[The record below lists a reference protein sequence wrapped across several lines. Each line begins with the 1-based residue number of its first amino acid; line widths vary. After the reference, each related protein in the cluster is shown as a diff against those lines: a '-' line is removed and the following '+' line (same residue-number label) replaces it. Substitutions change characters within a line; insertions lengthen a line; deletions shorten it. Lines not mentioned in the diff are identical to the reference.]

1 MTNQPHRVARAFTLI
16 ESIIY
21 VGLTAFLLVSVLGAT
36 YPILAGAER
45 SSDRVTADGEMVFF
59 TRKIAW
65 ALSSATVI
73 TAPTQGTAGN
83 TLTVTHP
90 DGTLSFTN
98 TNGIMYLTTNGGA
111 PAPLTATR
119 AAFTNFSVSHIAP
132 QGATPRA
139 VDVQFDVNG
148 TTVGPI
154 RLYARY

>member
-45 SSDRVTADGEMVFF
+45 SSDRVTADGEMVFV

-65 ALSSATVI
+65 ALSSATAV
-73 TAPTQGTAGN
+73 TAPAQGGSGS

-98 TNGIMYLTTNGGA
+98 TNGVLYLTVNGGT
-111 PAPLTATR
+111 PAALTATR
-119 AAFTNFSVSHIAP
+119 AAFTNFSISHLAP
-132 QGATPRA
+132 AGSTPRA
-139 VDVQFDVNG
+139 LDVQFDVNG